1 MPLSPAPMPVSP
13 AGSRRSSAF
22 GSASGSHQSPARPPG
37 SGGASGWARSPGP
50 TERPLPA
57 VSPRPAPANRP
68 AAATGAA
75 AAARQ
80 PSPHTTAAKR
90 SAETSTRAHKKPRTE
105 PTCDKFS
112 DEESEAVQSDDDKEE
127 EDDEQEEKDDEAAA
141 EQGGGAASSSA
152 AQPKNKKS
160 KVAPGEKD
168 LATQFQDA
176 FVSTL
181 GALQGNQSYHFT
193 RKASQQQDGD
203 FAAAE
208 WPMLSDFFNLHFG
221 CKLKPV
227 TFFNLL
233 HESGHK
239 LVRKTYRTDTK
250 FLIDGKHVG
259 RMNYVRGVA
268 VAE

>member
-1 MPLSPAPMPVSP
+1 MLKWAN
-13 AGSRRSSAF
+13 GISSILW
-22 GSASGSHQSPARPPG
+22 S
-37 SGGASGWARSPGP
+37 
-50 TERPLPA
+50 
-57 VSPRPAPANRP
+57 
-68 AAATGAA
+68 
-75 AAARQ
+75 
-80 PSPHTTAAKR
+80 AAK
-90 SAETSTRAHKKPRTE
+90 SNALTRQCT
-105 PTCDKFS
+105 
-112 DEESEAVQSDDDKEE
+112 
-127 EDDEQEEKDDEAAA
+127 
-141 EQGGGAASSSA
+141 
-152 AQPKNKKS
+152 NM
-160 KVAPGEKD
+160 APGEKD

-259 RMNYVRGVA
+259 GIPFSISTLTTHMRSVETV
-268 VAE
+268 

>member
-1 MPLSPAPMPVSP
+1 MKLRGRRQNSQVQHGRAPRPCTALPRRPSRAARPCRSPTAPSEAAARHATVAGTHAGVASRLSPLVRFRFRLWKPPVSG
-13 AGSRRSSAF
+13 AT
-22 GSASGSHQSPARPPG
+22 ARVRWGLRLGPV
-37 SGGASGWARSPGP
+37 AR
-50 TERPLPA
+50 TDR
-57 VSPRPAPANRP
+57 
-68 AAATGAA
+68 A
-75 AAARQ
+75 AAARCQSTPGASESPRGCDGSSGCCSPAQ
-80 PSPHTTAAKR
+80 PAHTTAAKR

-152 AQPKNKKS
+152 AQPKKKKS

-193 RKASQQQDGD
+193 RNASKQQE
-203 FAAAE
+203 ARVARWTA
-208 WPMLSDFFNLHFG
+208 HF
-221 CKLKPV
+221 V
-227 TFFNLL
+227 TT
-233 HESGHK
+233 E
-239 LVRKTYRTDTK
+239 
-250 FLIDGKHVG
+250 
-259 RMNYVRGVA
+259 
-268 VAE
+268 